1 MRKEFTSMDK
11 ETLTKKKVNYVLTIE
26 NIAKLEEIS
35 KATGIPKSSLLNI
48 LIAKNA
54 DTLKKNLTT
63 TRKESG
69 SL

>member
-1 MRKEFTSMDK
+1 MDK

-63 TRKESG
+63 RKESG

>member
-1 MRKEFTSMDK
+1 MDK